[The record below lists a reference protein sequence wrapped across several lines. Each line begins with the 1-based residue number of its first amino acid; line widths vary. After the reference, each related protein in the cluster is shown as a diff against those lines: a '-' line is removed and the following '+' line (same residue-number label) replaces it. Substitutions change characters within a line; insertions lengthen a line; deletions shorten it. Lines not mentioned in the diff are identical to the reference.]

1 MLALGGGA
9 VMNPLTEAALGGHRV
24 VFLDV
29 QITDAAKRIGFNRDR
44 PLLVG
49 NPRSAWIKLMQG
61 RRPVLPAGGDRDR
74 AE

>member
-1 MLALGGGA
+1 
-9 VMNPLTEAALGGHRV
+9 V